1 LWLVVGVLQGWRF
14 CPRCR
19 TELERLEAKVSC
31 PECGFVMYGSSQPTA
46 CAIVLDEQGR
56 VLLARRAHEPFAGHW
71 DLPGG
76 FLDEGE
82 QPLEFVGI
90 WMDRY
95 GSGEDAPA
103 TLNLY
108 WTARAVTG
116 EPEPADD
123 VTELGWF
130 ATDGLPT
137 AGELAFHI
145 PEVLSAWRSQQA
157 SGAPAHAGGRD
168 RSAVGRPAKPD
179 A

>member
-1 LWLVVGVLQGWRF
+1 MHSFVRPTPMTDRLYEYVLSVGVREPEVF
-14 CPRCR
+14 R
-19 TELERLEAKVSC
+19 ELREETSLEV
-31 PECGFVMYGSSQPTA
+31 E
-46 CAIVLDEQGR
+46 
-56 VLLARRAHEPFAGHW
+56 
-71 DLPGG
+71 
-76 FLDEGE
+76 
-82 QPLEFVGI
+82 PLEFVGI

>member
-1 LWLVVGVLQGWRF
+1 M
-14 CPRCR
+14 
-19 TELERLEAKVSC
+19 SC

-82 QPLEFVGI
+82 HPLDALVRELREETSLEVEPLEFVGI